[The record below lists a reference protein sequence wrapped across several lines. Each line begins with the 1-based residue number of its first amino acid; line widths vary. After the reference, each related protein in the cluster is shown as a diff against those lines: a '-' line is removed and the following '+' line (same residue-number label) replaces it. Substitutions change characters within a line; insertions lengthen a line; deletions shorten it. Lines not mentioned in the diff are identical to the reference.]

1 MGKPK
6 HFGFAR
12 KTMACVMAASMLTLV
27 TVPASVAIA
36 DNGAADTETQAMYRL
51 YNPNSG
57 EHFYTASDVE
67 KDATV
72 AAGWNYRGHW
82 LACAGHFRDTRVQGV
97 FGYRSPLHQG
107 CRRA

>member
-6 HFGFAR
+6 HFGFVR

-27 TVPASVAIA
+27 TVPANVAIA
-36 DNGAADTETQAMYRL
+36 DSGAADTETQAMYRL

-57 EHFYTASDVE
+57 RALLYRQRRGEGRHRRRWLELRGIGWHAPVTSETA
-67 KDATV
+67 
-72 AAGWNYRGHW
+72 
-82 LACAGHFRDTRVQGV
+82 RVQGV
-97 FGYRSPLHQG
+97 FGHRSPLHQG

>member
-36 DNGAADTETQAMYRL
+36 DNGAADTETQAMQDKTNNNR
-51 YNPNSG
+51 
-57 EHFYTASDVE
+57 TDAS
-67 KDATV
+67 
-72 AAGWNYRGHW
+72 
-82 LACAGHFRDTRVQGV
+82 
-97 FGYRSPLHQG
+97 
-107 CRRA
+107 